1 MSLKQEL
8 TDAVKRIAV
17 EIAGPNAS
25 DVDIN
30 ARFPIESI
38 NALKASK
45 VLSAGVSEGLGG
57 GGLDI
62 IEQGELCRIL
72 AMYCAS
78 SSMVLGMHFI
88 KVSSIVHFGKGIDKV
103 ENYLRLLVEQQR
115 LVGSVTSEEGVGGNL
130 RNSIACIQPDG
141 NRFDLVKHSTCLSYG
156 AYADDLLITCR
167 KRKDSAA
174 SDQVVVLATGDDY
187 SLEQHGEWD
196 SMGMRGTCSPP
207 FTVTVNAEMWQ
218 IFEPDFAEIAA
229 RTMVPDTHYIWSNIW
244 LGIACDAAA
253 RARALI
259 QAKARKNPSQLPDGA
274 KELAQLEIT
283 LERFRDT
290 VKGTGQQYM
299 QAHLADDF
307 DLLSSVGFSLKIN
320 ALKLNASQL
329 VADVCLQAMAICGFP
344 GYLNNTPYSISRHLR
359 DALSAAPMIGNGR
372 LIETNATN
380 LMIHKGENI

>member
-30 ARFPIESI
+30 ARFPIESH
-38 NALKASK
+38 NALKVAK
-45 VLSAGVSEGLGG
+45 VLSAGVPEALGG

-62 IEQGELCRIL
+62 LEQGELCRIL
-72 AMYCAS
+72 AMHCAS

-103 ENYLRLLVEQQR
+103 DDYLRLLVEQQR
-115 LVGSVTSEEGVGGNL
+115 LVGSVTSEEGIGGNL

-141 NRFDLVKHSTCLSYG
+141 ERFDLVKHSTCLSYG

-167 KRKDSAA
+167 KHKDSAA
-174 SDQVVVLATGDDY
+174 SDQVVVLAVGDDF

-196 SMGMRGTCSPP
+196 SMGMRGTCSPA

-229 RTMVPDTHYIWSNIW
+229 RTMVPETHYIWSNIW

-259 QAKARKNPSQLPDGA
+259 QVKARKNPSQLPDGA

-290 VKGTGQQYM
+290 VKCTGQQYM
-299 QAHLADDF
+299 KAHLEDDF
-307 DLLSSVGFSLKIN
+307 DLLSSIGFSLKIN

-329 VADVCLQAMAICGFP
+329 VTDVCLQAMAICGFP
-344 GYLNNTPYSISRHLR
+344 GYLNDSPYSVSRQLR

-380 LMIHKGENI
+380 LMIHKGETA